1 MTIFLPLEP
10 AKTLPSSPPFLV
22 ASSDPRTQTA
32 KVVKAILKA
41 KRVVIICG
49 AGISVK
55 AGIPDFRSPDGLFQT
70 LKRDNPREQLSS
82 GRDLF
87 DASVFNSEQTT
98 SLFFQMIAR
107 LSSLSMTADPTPFHY
122 LLHSLDD
129 RGRLLR
135 VYTQNID
142 AIERKAGLSFGVPES
157 SPKPRSKSKSSIG
170 PSSAS
175 AVTQSASRLPSPPL
189 EIPRCIPLHGTLQTV
204 HCQTC
209 THKYPLE
216 EYLPSLES
224 GLPPQC
230 PECTS
235 MEETRQV
242 IGKRARGIGRLRP
255 SVVLY
260 NEMHQDGEGVGDVV
274 EKDLMGSSKGKGRSG
289 ADLLLVVGT
298 SLRVPGTKRMV
309 REFAKAVHARG
320 GASPKESSTSSP
332 SSSPRR
338 SPTNDEDPPFRSI
351 YLNMDF
357 PVPTREWDGV
367 FDVWLQGDAQIF
379 AEMMEA
385 EIKKEAEAKQQALD
399 RKRKR
404 EEEAAAAADR
414 EFNAVADCSMKQTQT
429 QTLTPPKSAKR
440 KHAQD
445 AKLDVSPKRRIVV
458 TSGSKRS
465 HSSSS
470 RESQCEGESP
480 GSGIILRIPP
490 RTRLIP
496 EVVITTLPPNV
507 KRQKA
512 PRAPPSPPQTPPRT
526 GRGKSATPSSKSKDV
541 RTYPLGKPNSRRK
554 DTKQQQ
560 PSPRAPVA
568 PHPPREPAVPL
579 PTHPTH
585 NASQMTDSMVRTMQ
599 YGLRGSALS

>member
-10 AKTLPSSPPFLV
+10 TKPLPSSPPFLV

-107 LSSLSMTADPTPFHY
+107 LSSLSMTAEPTPFHH

-157 SPKPRSKSKSSIG
+157 YLKPRSKSKSSID
-170 PSSAS
+170 PSPVSA
-175 AVTQSASRLPSPPL
+175 ATQSTSRLPSPPL

-216 EYLPSLES
+216 KYLPSLQS

-235 MEETRQV
+235 MEATRQV

-320 GASPKESSTSSP
+320 SGSARDSSTSSP

-338 SPTNDEDPPFRSI
+338 SPTNDEDPAFRSI

-379 AEMMEA
+379 AEMMEV
-385 EIKKEAEAKQQALD
+385 EIRKEAEVKQQALE

-404 EEEAAAAADR
+404 EEDAAAADR
-414 EFNAVADCSMKQTQT
+414 EPNLAAVSSPMKQTQA
-429 QTLTPPKSAKR
+429 QTVTPPKSAKR

-445 AKLDVSPKRRIVV
+445 AKFDVSPKRRIVV
-458 TSGSKRS
+458 TSGSRRS

-470 RESQCEGESP
+470 QDSQCESEGP

-507 KRQKA
+507 RKPKV

-526 GRGKSATPSSKSKDV
+526 ARGKGGMSSSGPKDAGTCP
-541 RTYPLGKPNSRRK
+541 RGKPNSRRK
-554 DTKQQQ
+554 DTKKQ
-560 PSPRAPVA
+560 PASLRAPVA
-568 PHPPREPAVPL
+568 SHTSPPAHDANEM
-579 PTHPTH
+579 
-585 NASQMTDSMVRTMQ
+585 SDSIVRTMQ
-599 YGLRGSALS
+599 YGLRGSPLS

>member
-1 MTIFLPLEP
+1 
-10 AKTLPSSPPFLV
+10 
-22 ASSDPRTQTA
+22 
-32 KVVKAILKA
+32 
-41 KRVVIICG
+41 
-49 AGISVK
+49 
-55 AGIPDFRSPDGLFQT
+55 
-70 LKRDNPREQLSS
+70 
-82 GRDLF
+82 
-87 DASVFNSEQTT
+87 
-98 SLFFQMIAR
+98 
-107 LSSLSMTADPTPFHY
+107 MTADPTPFHH

-170 PSSAS
+170 PSPAS

-320 GASPKESSTSSP
+320 SASSKESSTSSP

-404 EEEAAAAADR
+404 EEEAAATADR
-414 EFNAVADCSMKQTQT
+414 ESNAVADSSPMKQTQTQT

-445 AKLDVSPKRRIVV
+445 AKFDVSPKRRIVV

-470 RESQCEGESP
+470 RESQCESESP

-507 KRQKA
+507 KRQKV

-526 GRGKSATPSSKSKDV
+526 GRGKSATSSSSKSKNV

-560 PSPRAPVA
+560 QPSPRAPVA
-568 PHPPREPAVPL
+568 PHPPREP
-579 PTHPTH
+579 HPVH
-585 NASQMTDSMVRTMQ
+585 NANEMTDSMVRTMQ